1 MLELAWSLFNT
12 EQDLEQATFSSKECL
27 RSVPFP
33 PPLLA
38 CRERQVMFLM
48 MTALGRPLQSLLR
61 E

>member
-12 EQDLEQATFSSKECL
+12 EQDLEQATFSSKEC
-27 RSVPFP
+27 SSP

-48 MTALGRPLQSLLR
+48 MTALGLPLQSLLR